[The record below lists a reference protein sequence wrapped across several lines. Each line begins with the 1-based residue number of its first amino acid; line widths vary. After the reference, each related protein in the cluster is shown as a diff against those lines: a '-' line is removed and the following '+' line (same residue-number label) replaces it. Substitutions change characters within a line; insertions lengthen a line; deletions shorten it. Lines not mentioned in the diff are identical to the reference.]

1 MKNILEIELAIFI
14 KLMAS
19 DGNVLELTLFAQP
32 ETRHAASAAWTERR
46 AAWQTQLK
54 HQETS
59 RNIKKHQETSRNIKK
74 HQETSR
80 NIKVE
85 NSKNTEEKHP
95 QKKTIRNLPVH
106 VRWHTT
112 AARILTKP
120 NHHPIGICHSRDSTD
135 VSHSKT
141 KGCQRTRAASWQ
153 PFYGLDQ
160 FLETI
165 ETIETICRSNGFN
178 TFSKISRC

>member
-59 RNIKKHQETSRNIKK
+59 RLKTPKIH
-74 HQETSR
+74 
-80 NIKVE
+80 
-85 NSKNTEEKHP
+85 KNTEEKHP
-95 QKKTIRNLPVH
+95 PKKKHPVFIGSE
-106 VRWHTT
+106 VRWHTFT
-112 AARILTKP
+112 AARRILTKP

-178 TFSKISRC
+178 TCSKISRC

>member
-1 MKNILEIELAIFI
+1 MRSEKRGTPLQRREPNE
-14 KLMAS
+14 
-19 DGNVLELTLFAQP
+19 GRP
-32 ETRHAASAAWTERR
+32 GRHN
-46 AAWQTQLK
+46 L
-54 HQETS
+54 
-59 RNIKKHQETSRNIKK
+59 NIKKHQETSRLKTPKI
-74 HQETSR
+74 H
-80 NIKVE
+80 
-85 NSKNTEEKHP
+85 KNTEEKHP
-95 QKKTIRNLPVH
+95 PKKKHPVFIGSE
-106 VRWHTT
+106 VRWHTFT
-112 AARILTKP
+112 AARRILTKP

-178 TFSKISRC
+178 TCSKISRC

>member
-1 MKNILEIELAIFI
+1 
-14 KLMAS
+14 MAS

-59 RNIKKHQETSRNIKK
+59 RNIKKHQGWRLQKYWRKTPPPKKK
-74 HQETSR
+74 H
-80 NIKVE
+80 
-85 NSKNTEEKHP
+85 
-95 QKKTIRNLPVH
+95 PVFIGSE
-106 VRWHTT
+106 VRWHTFT
-112 AARILTKP
+112 ARILTKP

-135 VSHSKT
+135 KNSKT

-178 TFSKISRC
+178 TCSKIYRC

>member
-59 RNIKKHQETSRNIKK
+59 RNIK
-74 HQETSR
+74 
-80 NIKVE
+80 VE

-95 QKKTIRNLPVH
+95 PKKTIRNLPVH

-178 TFSKISRC
+178 TCSKISRC

>member
-59 RNIKKHQETSRNIKK
+59 RNIK
-74 HQETSR
+74 
-80 NIKVE
+80 VE

-95 QKKTIRNLPVH
+95 KKKTIRNLPVH

-165 ETIETICRSNGFN
+165 ETICRSNGFN